1 MKPQW
6 RKCTVN
12 EREYV
17 SNSTPIKDYSSE
29 HHPDMDKD
37 EDIPDLYSKEE
48 WDKMVEHGDTNPNVE
63 GG

>member
-1 MKPQW
+1 
-6 RKCTVN
+6 VN